1 MLRWIERLCMIR
13 QEPERLQ
20 TGKRTTMHI
29 SNKINLAN
37 MESRNVQLVLLA
49 CAVIFILSAGLALL
63 MYPAVFSQPVV
74 LQGETLRVTFF
85 GFCAVSVL
93 LIAYLAERQ
102 TTISRLRRRVLEE
115 QRQALEARR
124 QASADLINALP
135 NLNSFRDRLPMEYRR
150 AASVN
155 QNLLIF
161 VITVTPADG
170 CDPGEHSALIGD
182 AAKSMGRKLRAE
194 DSLYLLFP
202 GYFGIVLPGC
212 DGVVM
217 RNIEH
222 RLGEGLSDAAGVN
235 NRFSYE
241 IKTVKY
247 PENAKSA
254 QELEQAVCNLLP
266 AAFWKGD
273 SFGAYVGES
282 TR

>member
-1 MLRWIERLCMIR
+1 M
-13 QEPERLQ
+13 QV
-20 TGKRTTMHI
+20 

-63 MYPAVFSQPVV
+63 MYPAVFSHPLV
-74 LQGETLRVTFF
+74 LRGDTLRVSFF
-85 GFCAVSVL
+85 GFCVVSIL

-102 TTISRLRRRVLEE
+102 MTISRLRRRVLEE

-124 QASADLINALP
+124 QASADLMNALP

-155 QNLLIF
+155 QNLSIF
-161 VITVTPADG
+161 VITITPADG
-170 CDPGEHSALIGD
+170 FDPEAHSALIGD

-194 DSLYLLFP
+194 DSLYLLYP
-202 GYFGIVLPGC
+202 GYFGIVLPGGE
-212 DGVVM
+212 DVVI

-222 RLGEGLSDAAGVN
+222 RLGEGLSDAAGVS

-241 IKTVKY
+241 IQIVKY

-254 QELEQAVCNLLP
+254 QELEQAVCNLRP
-266 AAFWKGD
+266 AAFWNSH
-273 SFGAYVGES
+273 SFGADVGEPA
-282 TR
+282 R

>member
-1 MLRWIERLCMIR
+1 M
-13 QEPERLQ
+13 QV
-20 TGKRTTMHI
+20 
-29 SNKINLAN
+29 SNKINLDN
-37 MESRNVQLVLLA
+37 IESRNTQLVLLA

-63 MYPAVFSQPVV
+63 MWPAVFSQPI
-74 LQGETLRVTFF
+74 LLRGETLRVSFF

-102 TTISRLRRRVLEE
+102 TTINRLRRRVMEE

-124 QASADLINALP
+124 QASDDLMNALP
-135 NLNSFRDRLPMEYRR
+135 NLDSFRDRLPMEYRR
-150 AASVN
+150 AASAN
-155 QNLLIF
+155 QNLSIF
-161 VITVTPADG
+161 VITITPAEG

-194 DSLYLLFP
+194 DSIYLLYP
-202 GYFGIVLPGC
+202 GYFGIVLPGG
-212 DGVVM
+212 DGVVI

-222 RLGEGLSDAAGVN
+222 RLGEGLSDAAGVS

-241 IKTVKY
+241 IQIVRY
-247 PENAKSA
+247 PDNAKSA

-266 AAFWKGD
+266 AAFWKNNA
-273 SFGAYVGES
+273 FGAYAGEP

>member
-1 MLRWIERLCMIR
+1 M
-13 QEPERLQ
+13 QV
-20 TGKRTTMHI
+20 
-29 SNKINLAN
+29 SNKINQDN
-37 MESRNVQLVLLA
+37 IESRNTQLVLLA

-63 MYPAVFSQPVV
+63 MWPAVFSQPV
-74 LQGETLRVTFF
+74 LLRGETLRVSFF

-102 TTISRLRRRVLEE
+102 TTINRLRRRVMEE

-124 QASADLINALP
+124 QASDDLINALP
-135 NLNSFRDRLPMEYRR
+135 NLDSFRDRLPMEYRR

-155 QNLLIF
+155 QNLSIF
-161 VITVTPADG
+161 VITITPADG
-170 CDPGEHSALIGD
+170 CDPGEHSALTGD

-194 DSLYLLFP
+194 DSVYLLYP
-202 GYFGIVLPGC
+202 GYFGIVLPGG
-212 DGVVM
+212 DGVVI

-222 RLGEGLSDAAGVN
+222 RLGEGLSDAAGVS

-241 IKTVKY
+241 IQIVRY
-247 PENAKSA
+247 PDNAKSA

-266 AAFWKGD
+266 AAFWKNNA
-273 SFGAYVGES
+273 FGAYAGEP

>member
-1 MLRWIERLCMIR
+1 M
-13 QEPERLQ
+13 QV
-20 TGKRTTMHI
+20 
-29 SNKINLAN
+29 SNKINQDN
-37 MESRNVQLVLLA
+37 IESRNTQLVLLA

-63 MYPAVFSQPVV
+63 MWPAVFSQPV
-74 LQGETLRVTFF
+74 LLRGETLRVSFF

-102 TTISRLRRRVLEE
+102 TTINRLRRRVMEE

-124 QASADLINALP
+124 QASDDLINALP
-135 NLNSFRDRLPMEYRR
+135 NLDSFRDRLPMEYRR

-155 QNLLIF
+155 QKLSIF
-161 VITVTPADG
+161 VITITPGDG

-194 DSLYLLFP
+194 DSLYLLYP
-202 GYFGIVLPGC
+202 GYFGIVLPGG
-212 DGVVM
+212 DGIVI

-222 RLGEGLSDAAGVN
+222 RLGEGLSDAAGVS

-241 IKTVKY
+241 IQVVKY
-247 PENAKSA
+247 PDNAKSA

-266 AAFWKGD
+266 ETFWKNNA
-273 SFGAYVGES
+273 FGAYAGEP

>member
-1 MLRWIERLCMIR
+1 M
-13 QEPERLQ
+13 QV
-20 TGKRTTMHI
+20 
-29 SNKINLAN
+29 SNKINLDN
-37 MESRNVQLVLLA
+37 IESRNTQLVLLA

-63 MYPAVFSQPVV
+63 MYPAVFSQP
-74 LQGETLRVTFF
+74 LLLRGETLRVTFF

-155 QNLLIF
+155 QILSVF
-161 VITVTPADG
+161 VIAITPSDG

-182 AAKSMGRKLRAE
+182 AAKSMARKLRAE
-194 DSLYLLFP
+194 DSLYLLYP
-202 GYFGIVLPGC
+202 GYFGIVLPDG
-212 DGVVM
+212 DGVVI
-217 RNIEH
+217 RNIQH
-222 RLGEGLSDAAGVN
+222 RVGEGLSDAAGVS

-241 IKTVKY
+241 IQIVKY

-266 AAFWKGD
+266 AAFWK
-273 SFGAYVGES
+273 SNTFGAYVGEP